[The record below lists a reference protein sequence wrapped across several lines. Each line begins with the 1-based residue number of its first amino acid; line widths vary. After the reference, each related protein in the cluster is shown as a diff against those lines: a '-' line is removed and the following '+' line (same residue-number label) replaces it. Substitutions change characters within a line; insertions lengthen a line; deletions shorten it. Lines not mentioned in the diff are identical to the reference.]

1 MKKIKHLFMIFL
13 IPILLITGCGKGKD
27 KGNTEPPKSSDG
39 NNVTYAIK
47 DFYPFKENIKM
58 KYKGIGNEYAGKTIF
73 TDYIKDDRIQIRVIT
88 GGTTSAQVLEVKDGE
103 LRLITSKG
111 EFYHR
116 ENIIAAENKDYEILL
131 KEPLAKGTTWTLPN
145 GSKRFISSLEKEI
158 ETPAG
163 KFKAL
168 EVTTE
173 NTEHTSYDYY
183 VLNKGFVQSIYKA
196 KDMEVITTLESI
208 EENQPVVQTVKFY
221 YPNYA
226 EDKIYFVKKTLNF
239 KTNEDIKSILEKNF
253 KETPNE
259 NLNKLLG
266 GNATINK
273 VYLDSASNTVKI
285 DFSDNFVKEMN
296 AGSGLEMAILKCITN
311 TLGDYFNV
319 DKAMI
324 TIGGK
329 PYSSGHI
336 YMKENET
343 SKIDL
348 QDAIEFKK

>member
-1 MKKIKHLFMIFL
+1 MKKIKNLFMIFL

-27 KGNTEPPKSSDG
+27 KDNITPPTSSNDNNTSY
-39 NNVTYAIK
+39 TIK

-58 KYKGIGNEYAGKTIF
+58 KYEGIGNEYAGRTVF
-73 TDYIKDDRIQIRVIT
+73 TDYIKDNRIQIRVVT
-88 GGTTSAQVLEVKDGE
+88 GGTTSAQVLEIEGGE

-116 ENIIAAENKDYEILL
+116 ESIIDTENKDYEILL
-131 KEPLAKGTTWTLPN
+131 KEPLAQGTTWTLPN
-145 GSKRFISSLEKEI
+145 GSKRYISNLEKEI

-173 NTEHTSYDYY
+173 STEHTSYDYY
-183 VLNKGFVQSIYKA
+183 VLNKGFVQSVYKA
-196 KDMEVITTLESI
+196 NDMEIITTLESI
-208 EENQPVVQTVKFY
+208 DENQPVVQTVKFY

-226 EDKIYFVKKTLNF
+226 EDKIYFTRKTLNF
-239 KTNEDIKSILEKNF
+239 NTNEDIKSILEKNF

-266 GNATINK
+266 EKATINK
-273 VYLDSASNTVKI
+273 VYLDSKSNTVKI
-285 DFSDNFVKEMN
+285 DFSDNFVQEMN

-343 SKIDL
+343 MKIEL